1 MKSRNTHDVYFY
13 LPHRKK
19 PIAHSTLGT
28 NFLLRLIM
36 QDGSTVQQLRDKF
49 TGKDVAQSL
58 GYRDTKSALIDH
70 VFPDYKRVLNAKTIQ
85 EMASRHKGGDSPP
98 LRCDAI

>member
-49 TGKDVAQSL
+49 TGKELVRNPELETVLDAYINKGFGHLVAKEIF
-58 GYRDTKSALIDH
+58 R
-70 VFPDYKRVLNAKTIQ
+70 
-85 EMASRHKGGDSPP
+85 
-98 LRCDAI
+98 